1 MGQQQSN
8 QLSNNSTTP
17 LNPKPNP
24 NAKPNPPGEDISGPA
39 RPPLIHRLSE
49 LFDPVDLVREDS
61 QALSERTPYRT
72 SRIHA
77 PRRPLVQSPSGHIL
91 DAEQFAG
98 HENRPLSMRERQE
111 EIVRRTRAAVERA
124 ETPDPDR
131 ILAGGQYAWG
141 KSTAQGQAAGT
152 GQGKKKKRG
161 GCLGCC

>member
-1 MGQQQSN
+1 
-8 QLSNNSTTP
+8 
-17 LNPKPNP
+17 
-24 NAKPNPPGEDISGPA
+24 
-39 RPPLIHRLSE
+39 
-49 LFDPVDLVREDS
+49 
-61 QALSERTPYRT
+61 
-72 SRIHA
+72 
-77 PRRPLVQSPSGHIL
+77 
-91 DAEQFAG
+91 
-98 HENRPLSMRERQE
+98 MRERQE